1 MIPDSKRRFL
11 YNKRVAPNTFVFFFH
26 KGPSET
32 SWSVRDYSMPGSIG
46 LRYASDFRDG
56 AGRIPWASEIR
67 ASSEYDFAAPAHP
80 TTDLDHWHSAIR
92 AKNSEYLAHQDP
104 ALPPPVFA
112 APTMTSCDAPNIPAF
127 PILNL
132 PKLLASPKAKKR
144 GDIERILHSQ
154 NSEDYVTWNF
164 FQLLAGVPASAW
176 WPRLLELAVVDSLDP
191 ADFPVVRLWQTTAAP
206 RAYEAL
212 SRERMRA
219 GENQG
224 WRERSLDMNPVEG
237 PSEID
242 ITFEGK
248 SYIIF
253 VEAKLGSDVSL
264 STTYDPERNQIARN
278 VDCVLD
284 ICGNRW
290 PAFWMFVRDRA
301 ATRAYVQLMARYR
314 SVSELHRALPH
325 RAAARLEE
333 VVSGLAVITWAD
345 LLKLLAPTPRVA
357 IEAEVE
363 REIQRRVTRANL
375 PAADPA
381 TGGIEPDDGRHR
393 FGEHSEAGEKK

>member
-1 MIPDSKRRFL
+1 MRSVKLVLDAMISDSKRRFL

-32 SWSVRDYSMPGSIG
+32 SWSVRDYSVPGSVG
-46 LRYASDFRDG
+46 LRYASDFQDG
-56 AGRIPWASEIR
+56 TGCIPLASEIR
-67 ASSEYDFAAPAHP
+67 ASAEYDFPAPAHP
-80 TTDLDHWHSAIR
+80 TTDLDHWHRAIR
-92 AKNSEYLAHQDP
+92 AKNTEYLAHQDP
-104 ALPPPVFA
+104 ALPPPVRA
-112 APTMTSCDAPNIPAF
+112 VPSTTSCHAPSVPAF

-164 FQLLAGVPASAW
+164 FQLLERMPASAW
-176 WPRLLELAVVDSLDP
+176 WPTLLELAGVNSFDP
-191 ADFPVVRLWQTTAAP
+191 TDYPVVRLWQTTAAP

-242 ITFEGK
+242 ITFEGR

-284 ICGNRW
+284 ICGNRR

-301 ATRAYVQLMARYR
+301 RTRAYVQLMERYQ
-314 SVSELHRALPH
+314 SVSELSRALPH
-325 RAAARLEE
+325 RAAARL
-333 VVSGLAVITWAD
+333 VSLCADLAVVTWAD
-345 LLKLLAPTPRVA
+345 LLRLLAGVSWCAQETD
-357 IEAEVE
+357 VE
-363 REIQRRVTRANL
+363 LELRRRVML
-375 PAADPA
+375 P
-381 TGGIEPDDGRHR
+381 
-393 FGEHSEAGEKK
+393 